1 MSKWIEC
8 LIGAEYRNACG
19 RIQKPNGIDPND
31 AKHVASRG
39 AISSVAFGLESYIQ
53 HCACTVFVTNR
64 SVSDSRL
71 CAEILTNWCY
81 CAFATMGSLDSPVSQ
96 FLLGCDKKRV
106 RYHLKRNSPAKMEP
120 AFLAKIT
127 DIRRT
132 IHAHPELGFEEY
144 GTQKLVRDE
153 LLAAGVPEAAIRTC
167 AKTGLVVDIIGT
179 YGMTVVAFSVNSL
192 DIRHGLNVQGTSWGR
207 WRAAVAGNSRGHG
220 RFAVD

>member
-1 MSKWIEC
+1 VVVRW
-8 LIGAEYRNACG
+8 R
-19 RIQKPNGIDPND
+19 RTIQAQGP
-31 AKHVASRG
+31 R
-39 AISSVAFGLESYIQ
+39 E
-53 HCACTVFVTNR
+53 ACTRSHNVNKPRRVSNR
-64 SVSDSRL
+64 IPPVVVL
-71 CAEILTNWCY
+71 HWFQVQT
-81 CAFATMGSLDSPVSQ
+81 AFKVEGDRKHWQ
-96 FLLGCDKKRV
+96 CNKKADRN
-106 RYHLKRNSPAKMEP
+106 HLKRNSAANMQP